1 MASRFRCTPFVRLA
15 VGAAALAI
23 PLFAA
28 SSAVAAM
35 GGAIPLTST
44 NRPDLRTVT
53 LIGSNA
59 QFCFDKTLS
68 QGGGPLSAHLANFV
82 LGGYNPGGGYSTSAT
97 AATYPITLAYDL
109 SNTSCVDAVYP
120 SSNGPPANATID
132 YNQYTYG
139 SVGQGAVTSLSGG
152 APNAADSTTLTG
164 STTNNGTTGNT
175 VAPDLTGVAVDKSLN
190 VVTFV
195 FNKNIGNV
203 PDATRFSIVDTGGNT
218 CAGNVGTASA
228 SGNSVTVGFPAAC
241 GAPYASGNAVGNA
254 VRAVVAPSTVKN
266 ATAFGEL
273 NNDTEVAIVPLTS
286 GTTAKPDLVSAML
299 EPSGSA
305 IDYNFD
311 QPITT
316 APNLIGTPPVAHTPI
331 PGDFKVDLANNSIAS
346 GVSETITNTAT
357 TGTVRVTFTSGAN
370 FNEYDV
376 KATVLVGGATGLNGG
391 NPSTGGSVPVGDNA
405 GAFARGFTSGPDAV
419 AATFASATGDATVT
433 FDQRVFGD
441 GVNPNVPTGFVLLD
455 QSGTPISGGTGT
467 NINFVPAAAGP
478 MQVTVHFNPTA
489 ISLAKAIEICG
500 PPDAVVAAKPAECTT
515 GLVDASTGSVFT
527 SGLSPAG
534 NAPNEPNVQQILS
547 PFAVSAKLIKRVTV
561 FKPKAAAHAKK
572 HAKKHAKVRKHR
584 SHKR

>member
-1 MASRFRCTPFVRLA
+1 MASQFRRTSFVRLA

-28 SSAVAAM
+28 GSAVAAM

-53 LIGSNA
+53 LVGSNIA

-68 QGGGPLSAHLANFV
+68 QGTALDGNQFR
-82 LGGYNPGGGYSTSAT
+82 LGGYNPGVSTPAT
-97 AATYPITLAYDL
+97 TGPTLKYDL
-109 SNTSCVDAVYP
+109 TNTSCVDAVYP
-120 SSNGPPANATID
+120 ATLGGGATID

-139 SVGQGAVTSLSGG
+139 SVGQAAVTSLSG
-152 APNAADSTTLTG
+152 ANPNAADSTTLTG

-175 VAPDLTGVAVDKSLN
+175 VAPDLTGVAVNTSFN

-195 FNKNIGNV
+195 FNKNIGAS
-203 PDATRFSIVDTGGNT
+203 PAAASFSIVDTGGNT
-218 CAGNVGTASA
+218 CPGTALSGPP
-228 SGNSVTVGFPAAC
+228 SGNSVTVAFLAC
-241 GAPYASGNAVGNA
+241 PPPYASGNAVGNA
-254 VRAVVAPSTVKN
+254 VRAVVAPNTVQN
-266 ATAFGEL
+266 ATAGVEF

-286 GTTAKPDLVSAML
+286 GKTANPDLVSAML

-311 QPITT
+311 QPIAT
-316 APNLIGTPPVAHTPI
+316 ATANQFA
-331 PGDFKVDLANNSIAS
+331 VDLANNSIAQ

-357 TGTVRVTFTSGAN
+357 TGTVRVTFTNGAN

-376 KATVLVGGATGLNGG
+376 KATVTVGGATGLNGA

-419 AATFASATGDATVT
+419 GATFASATGDATVT

-441 GVNPNVPTGFVLLD
+441 GTPNVPAGFVLLD
-455 QSGTPISGGTGT
+455 QNGTPISGGAGA

-500 PPDAVVAAKPAECTT
+500 PPDTLFTTAPAECA
-515 GLVDASTGSVFT
+515 GSPGGSVFT
-527 SGLSPAG
+527 SGLVPG
-534 NAPNEPNVQQILS
+534 LNEPNVQQILS

-561 FKPKAAAHAKK
+561 FNAAAHAKK
-572 HAKKHAKVRKHR
+572 HAKKHAKHTKVVRKHR